1 MRIDR
6 TASHGMPGVRRKGGA
21 SGGEGTGF
29 DNSLKQADGETSS
42 GVAGG
47 GGVDPGG
54 ALLALQEV
62 PDAVAQRSKARQNAQ
77 RVLDHLEQLRFD
89 LLEGRIPAETIERL
103 AEEVENVR
111 SRTDDPELNHILDE
125 IQLRAQVEL
134 AKLGR

>member
-6 TASHGMPGVRRKGGA
+6 TASQGMPSVRRKGGA
-21 SGGEGTGF
+21 GETDGTGF
-29 DNSLKQADGETSS
+29 DNSLKQAGGETNS
-42 GVAGG
+42 GVAAG

-77 RVLDHLEQLRFD
+77 RVLDRLEQLRFD

-103 AEEVENVR
+103 AQEVEHAQ
-111 SRTDDPELNHILDE
+111 SRTDDPELNDILDE